1 MRAVP
6 VESSSPDSRIVPTGT
21 LVSYSAGPPPPTPPP
36 SNTAARTRPSIQTLQ
51 TLQTLTQHAA
61 LISAAMTCVTALIW
75 IIYVSFFL
83 RSYRRQQLP
92 PILIT

>member
-1 MRAVP
+1 MAA
-6 VESSSPDSRIVPTGT
+6 SLLT
-21 LVSYSAGPPPPTPPP
+21 LIPHRVKLARGHR
-36 SNTAARTRPSIQTLQ
+36 NHTAARTRPSIQ

>member
-1 MRAVP
+1 
-6 VESSSPDSRIVPTGT
+6 
-21 LVSYSAGPPPPTPPP
+21 
-36 SNTAARTRPSIQTLQ
+36 
-51 TLQTLTQHAA
+51 
-61 LISAAMTCVTALIW
+61 MTCVTALIW